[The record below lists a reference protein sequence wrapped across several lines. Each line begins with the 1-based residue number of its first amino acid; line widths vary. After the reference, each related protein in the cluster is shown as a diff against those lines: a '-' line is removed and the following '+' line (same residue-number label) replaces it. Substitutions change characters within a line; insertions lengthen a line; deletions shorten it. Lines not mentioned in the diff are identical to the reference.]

1 MKARDGV
8 ARTRGAERRE
18 LTVRR
23 AAAQEVT
30 EQSGE
35 HFCEEVTGD
44 HFKVVA

>member
-30 EQSGE
+30 EQSCE
-35 HFCEEVTGD
+35 RFCEEVTSD
-44 HFKVVA
+44 HFKVAA